1 MRRHAS
7 PRARNR
13 MAPLRRSGSLF
24 LLIFA
29 ACNRKPESGI
39 RASGTVEVI
48 EVDLAP
54 TAAARVVT
62 MKVDEGMTVEAGDTV
77 AVLTQSDLP
86 ATLAGQ
92 RARLAMAQ
100 ASLRD
105 LQAGARPQ
113 EIRRAEAELAAAEA
127 AAVRT
132 KRELERV
139 RSLVAAG
146 GPTSGGASRRSTR
159 MRSSH
164 PASHSPRKSGPIS
177 LLGSRS
183 RCRIRRECS
192 SLACRPPC
200 TSRYDGPGNRRHPN
214 RRLAQG
220 VR

>member
-1 MRRHAS
+1 MRRHA
-7 PRARNR
+7 
-13 MAPLRRSGSLF
+13 SLF
-24 LLIFA
+24 LLIFV
-29 ACNRKPESGI
+29 ACSQKPESGI

-54 TAAARVVT
+54 TAAARVVA

-146 GPTSGGASRRSTR
+146 AASQQQLDDAGAPARRPRAPATPRVRRSA
-159 MRSSH
+159 SSA
-164 PASHSPRKSGPIS
+164 PARDPSAFAPR
-177 LLGSRS
+177 
-183 RCRIRRECS
+183 
-192 SLACRPPC
+192 
-200 TSRYDGPGNRRHPN
+200 
-214 RRLAQG
+214 
-220 VR
+220 